1 MPSSNLPRPARM
13 ARALAVAALMAGA
26 LIAQAASPLHAAE
39 SYHVVDV
46 DGLGHYWRYTLPP
59 GKLPSRNVLERHP
72 SGCAAISVR
81 IEPDGTPHQMHVLKS
96 EWTPMLPV
104 NKKLMDANLI
114 DQLGRARFTPSPQNP
129 RRMPV
134 YSYVVMSFV
143 TWPADTMHPATSTL
157 KRVDS
162 VSKKLAAL
170 CHVPDF
176 VERVARATDTPLPG
190 GD

>member
-1 MPSSNLPRPARM
+1 MTSV
-13 ARALAVAALMAGA
+13 LAISAAMAGA
-26 LIAQAASPLHAAE
+26 HAAPATPAPE
-39 SYHVVDV
+39 NYAVVDFA
-46 DGLGHYWRYTLPP
+46 GLGHYWHYTLPP

-104 NKKLMDANLI
+104 NKKLLDANLI
-114 DQLGRARFTPSPQNP
+114 DQLSRARFTPGPQNP
-129 RRMPV
+129 ERLPV
-134 YSYVVMSFV
+134 YSYVVMSFI
-143 TWPADTMHPATSTL
+143 TYPANSMHPAASTQ
-157 KRVDS
+157 KRVDG

>member
-26 LIAQAASPLHAAE
+26 LIAQAASPLRAAE
-39 SYHVVDV
+39 SYRVVDF
-46 DGLGHYWRYTLPP
+46 DGIGNYWHFTLPP
-59 GKLPSRNVLERHP
+59 GKLAPRNVLEQRP

-81 IEPDGTPHQMHVLKS
+81 IEPDGTPHQMRVLKS

-104 NKKLMDANLI
+104 DKKLMNASLI

-129 RRMPV
+129 QRMPV
-134 YSYVVMSFV
+134 YSYIVMSFITYPV
-143 TWPADTMHPATSTL
+143 NSMHPAASTQ
-157 KRVDS
+157 KRVDG
-162 VSKKLAAL
+162 VSKKLAEL

-176 VERVARATDTPLPG
+176 VARVARATDTPLPG
-190 GD
+190 RN